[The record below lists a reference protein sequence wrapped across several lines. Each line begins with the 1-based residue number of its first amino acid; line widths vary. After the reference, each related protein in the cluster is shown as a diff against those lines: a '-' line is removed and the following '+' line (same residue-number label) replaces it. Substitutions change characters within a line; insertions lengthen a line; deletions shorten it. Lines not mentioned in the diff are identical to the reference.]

1 VRHRQL
7 LRALALLLASAGAAE
22 AQTRPITGTVVD
34 STTSQPV
41 GYGQVYVRGATVGA
55 QIKDDGSFTL
65 LVPAGDVTLGI
76 RSIGYKRAELFVP
89 ASQSTVRFAL
99 EKDFFQLETQVITGQ
114 ATGIERKNLATA
126 ISSVD
131 AENLVKTSTPSIEA
145 SLQGKVPGGTF
156 LANSGAPG
164 GGMRV
169 QLRGTTTIIG
179 QNSPLY
185 VVDGLVVSDVAIAP
199 GTNPVTKASG
209 SALDAGSQESPVNR
223 IADLNP
229 NDIETIEVLKGAAAS
244 AIYGSKASNGVI
256 LITTKRG
263 RSGAPQFAITQR
275 VGVPQLSFR
284 NGYRY
289 FKTLADATSAFGA
302 NAANFWKEGYTP
314 HNLED
319 EIYDNSPVGYE
330 TIASANGGNDNTRY
344 FVSGNVKHEGGVVMN
359 TYADKQSL
367 RLNLDQIVN
376 SRLSL
381 GISENVV
388 RTAADRGLFG
398 NDNSAT
404 SLGEVVNNVPNFI
417 DLRAK
422 CPDGSRKAKCDGGVY
437 PVNPFQASNP
447 LQTAAMAKV
456 PETVWRNIATGKA
469 ELDVVRGAH
478 HTLRVLGN
486 GGADFF
492 NQKDNVSSPPDLQYE
507 PVDGLLGTYALAYSQ
522 NINYNLNANAV
533 YEFAPGGGLFKATTS
548 VGVQKE
554 SRELSTSRSVGQN
567 LLGGVLSLATAT
579 NFILGEV
586 HTRTDDFGLFAQ
598 QELLTLRER
607 LFLTAGIR
615 ADRSSNDGDPA
626 KFFYYPK
633 FSASYR
639 VPGLPKQVEELKLRA
654 ALGESGN
661 QPLYGQKF
669 TALNAG
675 NQDGFGG
682 FQISGAAGASD
693 LKPERQR
700 EIEVGVDATGL
711 ASRANLELTWF
722 EKRITDLLL
731 NRTLPSSSGYSS
743 ERFNGGVLRT
753 RGLEA
758 ALDLVPVRLRS
769 LTWDTRFTFA
779 RNRSQIMELPVA
791 SFQVGGSFQRGSN
804 IIQVGHSP
812 TELFGN
818 DTMPGAAAGNIQI
831 TVVPIGDQTPRY
843 TLGMSNDV
851 TWRGLSFYA
860 LLDRRKGTLL
870 AAGTLRRAVQAK
882 NSPDYD
888 VVTKSGQ
895 KLGDVQLLY
904 NPSVTRVFVDDA
916 SFVKLREARVSWDVP
931 KSIASRMPGG
941 SRSLRLSASGRNLW
955 QRTPYRGG
963 DPEVSNF
970 GFSDALGGVREV
982 GIYPPS
988 RSFWFSV
995 DWGF

>member
-1 VRHRQL
+1 MRIQKL
-7 LRALALLLASAGAAE
+7 LFGAALLLASAGALE
-22 AQTRPITGTVVD
+22 AQTRPITGKVVD
-34 STTSQPV
+34 STTNQPV
-41 GYGQVYVRGATVGA
+41 NVGQVFVRGASIGT
-55 QIKDDGSFTL
+55 QIKDDGTFSL
-65 LVPAGDVTLGI
+65 LVPAGDVTIGV
-76 RSIGYKRAELFVP
+76 RSIGYKRAEVLVP
-89 ASQSTVRFAL
+89 ASQSTVNFAL
-99 EKDFFQLETQVITGQ
+99 AKDYYQLEASVITGQ

-131 AENLVKTSTPSIEA
+131 AENLTRTTTPSIEA
-145 SLQGKVPGGTF
+145 SMQGKVAGGTF
-156 LANSGAPG
+156 LSNSGAPG

-185 VVDGLVVSDVAIAP
+185 VVDGLVVSDVAISP
-199 GTNPVTKASG
+199 GTNPVTRASG
-209 SALDAGSQESPVNR
+209 SSLDAGSQESPVNR
-223 IADLNP
+223 IADINP

-263 RSGAPQFAITQR
+263 RSGAPQYSITQR
-275 VGVPQLSFR
+275 VGVPKLSFK
-284 NGYRY
+284 NGYRN
-289 FKTLADATSAFGA
+289 FKTLADAQSAFGA
-302 NAANFWKEGYTP
+302 NGAQYWKENYTP

-330 TIASANGGNDNTRY
+330 TIASANGGNDNTR
-344 FVSGNVKHEGGVVMN
+344 FFASGELKHEGGVVMN

-367 RLNLDQIVN
+367 RLNLDQIIN
-376 SRLSL
+376 SKLSI

-388 RTAADRGLFG
+388 RNASDRGLFG

-404 SLGEVVNNVPNFI
+404 TLGEVVNNVPNFI
-417 DLRAK
+417 DLRAT
-422 CPDGSRKAKCDGGVY
+422 CPDGSRKAKCSGGVY
-437 PVNPFQASNP
+437 PINPFQASNP
-447 LQTAAMAKV
+447 LQTAAMVKV
-456 PETVWRNIATGKA
+456 PETVWRNIATGKVTYDA
-469 ELDVVRGAH
+469 FSSAH
-478 HTLRVLGN
+478 HTVRLLAN

-492 NQKDNVSSPPDLQYE
+492 NQKDVVSSPSGLQYE
-507 PVDGLLGTYALAYSQ
+507 PADGLLGTYALAYSQ

-533 YEFAPGGGLFKATTS
+533 YEFAPSSGFKATTS

-567 LLGGVLSLATAT
+567 LLGGVLSLSTAT

-586 HTRTDDFGLFAQ
+586 HTRTDDFGMFAQ
-598 QELLTLRER
+598 EELLTLNER
-607 LFLTAGIR
+607 LFLTAGVR
-615 ADRSSNDGDPA
+615 ADRSSNNGDPA
-626 KFFYYPK
+626 QFFYYPK
-633 FSASYR
+633 MSASYR
-639 VPGLPKQVEELKLRA
+639 VPGMPKQIEEFKLRA

-682 FQISGAAGASD
+682 FQISGAAGAAD

-700 EIEVGVDATGL
+700 EIELGLDATGL
-711 ASRANLELTWF
+711 GSRTNLELTWF

-758 ALDLVPVRLRS
+758 ALGLTPIRNNFI
-769 LTWDTRFTFA
+769 TWDTRFTFA
-779 RNRSQIMELPVA
+779 RNRSEIMELPVP
-791 SFQVGGSFQRGSN
+791 SFQIGGSFQRGSN

-818 DTMPGAAAGNIQI
+818 DTLPGASAGNIQI

-851 TWRGLSFYA
+851 RWKSLAFYA

-870 AAGTLRRAVQAK
+870 AAGTFRRAVQAK

-888 VVTKSGQ
+888 VITKSGM
-895 KLGDVQLLY
+895 KLGDQQLLY

-916 SFVKLREARVSWDVP
+916 SFLKLREARVSWDVP
-931 KSIASRMPGG
+931 KSLADRMPGG
-941 SRSLRLSASGRNLW
+941 SRSLRLSFSGRNLW

-963 DPEVSNF
+963 DPEVTNF

-982 GIYPPS
+982 GVYPPS